1 MKTLL
6 LTDIPPC
13 SNYTGGLVV
22 AQMCRFVP
30 AGGLAI
36 FCVQNA
42 HLRPTA
48 IPDLTHIPLT
58 TVRKPNEDAHQRAW
72 MMRHP
77 PGTWLAETV
86 ARCLAIPRLVRKAVD
101 YGRKHE
107 VQSLWAILEGQTLV
121 RMARAVADRLGVPL
135 RAQVWDP
142 LDWWL
147 DAHGV
152 DPISR
157 LLDCALFE
165 KAIRASASCAT
176 ASWEMARVYSGAY
189 RVPAI
194 PIISSLD
201 RKLAAPPRPR
211 RDRADRLVLG
221 MAGQFY
227 AGDAWRLLV
236 QALTEAGWRVG
247 GRDVYLRVYGAQP
260 PVDTPSERVEF
271 RGWVPQDV
279 LVRELSE
286 FCDLLYCPYP
296 FGARMERVSRLSFPS
311 KLVTYLAAGRP
322 IIFHGPDYS
331 SPATYLRERQ
341 AGLVCD
347 SQSSDAIYRNI
358 RRLAEDEELYSRL
371 ATAGRQAFLAD
382 FTLDRMRVNARSFLG
397 YEN

>member
-30 AGGLAI
+30 VGELAI

-42 HLRPTA
+42 HLRPA
-48 IPDLTHIPLT
+48 VIPDLSHIPLT
-58 TVRKPNEDAHQRAW
+58 TVRKPNENAYQRVW

-86 ARCLAIPRLVRKAVD
+86 ARCVVVPRLVRKAVD
-101 YGRKHE
+101 YGRKHQ

-121 RMARAVADRLGVPL
+121 RMARAVANGLGVPL

-152 DPISR
+152 DPVSR
-157 LLDCALFE
+157 LLDRALFE

-189 RVPAI
+189 GIPAI
-194 PIISSLD
+194 PVISSLD
-201 RKLAAPPRPR
+201 CKLAARTYPRQ
-211 RDRADRLVLG
+211 DRANRLVLG

-227 AGDAWRLLV
+227 AADTWRLLV
-236 QALTEAGWRVG
+236 QALTDAGWKVG
-247 GRDVYLRVYGAQP
+247 GRNVHLRVYGSQRPA
-260 PVDTPSERVEF
+260 DTPPERVEF

-296 FGARMERVSRLSFPS
+296 FGARMEKVSRLSFPS

-331 SPATYLRERQ
+331 SPATYLRERH

-347 SQSSDAIYRNI
+347 SQRPDAIYRSI
-358 RRLAEDEELYSRL
+358 QRLAEDEALYSTL
-371 ATAGRQAFLAD
+371 ATAGQQAFLAD
-382 FTLDRMRVNARSFLG
+382 FTLDRMRVNTRSFLG
-397 YEN
+397 CET